1 MMSVAALLFTF
12 KTFFQPVLEQTQ
24 VASNVMWC
32 ESGMNYKDGVL
43 VLQTA
48 INRSKKSGT
57 SLISAL
63 KFPRAYATACPNR
76 PMPGLTLH
84 TWYGLLASMDALPS
98 PQWSKRAFF
107 YCGPSDRPE
116 NCHDRRSG
124 YVGSVLHDFYM
135 GYIPRK
141 RL

>member
-1 MMSVAALLFTF
+1 MMSVALFFTI
-12 KTFFQPVLEQTQ
+12 KSLVMPVVEQTQ

-32 ESGMNYKDGVL
+32 ESGMNYKDGVV

-48 INRSKKSGT
+48 VNRAKKSKI

-63 KFPRAYATACPNR
+63 KFPRAYATECPKR
-76 PMPGLTLH
+76 PMPSQTLH
-84 TWYGLLASMDALPS
+84 VWYGLLASMNSLPA
-98 PQWSKRAFF
+98 PDWSRKAFF
-107 YCGPSDRPE
+107 YCGPSDKPE

-135 GYIPRK
+135 GYIPRRK
-141 RL
+141 L